1 MILSFNSQ
9 WLEVEGGVGNTQ
21 SKLFETNSAR
31 PLNKNFTRATW
42 AEHML
47 GDKLVGAVDKDEG
60 LEKMDPQHEI
70 INPWLNN
77 LNPRPKVRL
86 PAVKKTFL
94 FNNLFIF

>member
-1 MILSFNSQ
+1 
-9 WLEVEGGVGNTQ
+9 
-21 SKLFETNSAR
+21 
-31 PLNKNFTRATW
+31 
-42 AEHML
+42 ML

-77 LNPRPKVRL
+77 LNPWPKVRL

>member
-1 MILSFNSQ
+1 
-9 WLEVEGGVGNTQ
+9 
-21 SKLFETNSAR
+21 
-31 PLNKNFTRATW
+31 
-42 AEHML
+42 ML
-47 GDKLVGAVDKDEG
+47 GDKLVRAVDKDEG
-60 LEKMDPQHEI
+60 LEKLDPQHEI